1 VRGTSLYAC
10 ACINLASDSGLAL
23 LVASPYDC
31 SKKLEIASGQVLLM
45 PLVGLAEW
53 ERKIWMACLDIETRA
68 CSAQMHFR
76 SGFSVRE
83 MKHYNSLPSTIRTSC
98 EGANVNSTCP
108 LPLRIISHL

>member
-1 VRGTSLYAC
+1 MTR
-10 ACINLASDSGLAL
+10 
-23 LVASPYDC
+23 
-31 SKKLEIASGQVLLM
+31 
-45 PLVGLAEW
+45 
-53 ERKIWMACLDIETRA
+53 LDIETRA